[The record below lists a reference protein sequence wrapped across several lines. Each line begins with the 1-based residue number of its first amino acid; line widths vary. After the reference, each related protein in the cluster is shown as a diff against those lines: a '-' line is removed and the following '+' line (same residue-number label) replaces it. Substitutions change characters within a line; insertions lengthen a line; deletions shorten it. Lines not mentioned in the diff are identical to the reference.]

1 MLSLLDVEDKIN
13 IQVRRLSL
21 GERMKMEIIAALLHR
36 PKIVFLDEPTIGLD
50 VTSQSRIRDFIKKY
64 KGTSTS
70 ITVMKEYE
78 KRALQMQETQIGKN
92 IEEYLEKLAKKVTT
106 NFQTSKLV
114 TKEMSK
120 IGNQKAKDSLFGNF
134 PSHTKVRNIY
144 FATLNAII
152 TLGDVSEMICEGLL
166 NVIFKLDLRKYT
178 DKVAS
183 FQNESFHFT
192 LITGIGML
200 AGDSTLSLIH
210 ISEPTRLG
218 MIS

>member
-1 MLSLLDVEDKIN
+1 
-13 IQVRRLSL
+13 
-21 GERMKMEIIAALLHR
+21 
-36 PKIVFLDEPTIGLD
+36 
-50 VTSQSRIRDFIKKY
+50 
-64 KGTSTS
+64 
-70 ITVMKEYE
+70 
-78 KRALQMQETQIGKN
+78 
-92 IEEYLEKLAKKVTT
+92 
-106 NFQTSKLV
+106 
-114 TKEMSK
+114 MSK

-200 AGDSTLSLIH
+200 AGDSTISVDVASVYPEEITTSL
-210 ISEPTRLG
+210 LLK
-218 MIS
+218 MISNRKTRTLEIRPRKGYIQPHKGGSSASLKYEIFVNKFMKNKAIGAASTHKNHTTNPPRIAPKLFPVPPTITMTQITNVYLIGL